1 MVYGCIT
8 SLECIEQK
16 VSFPFSASKDNMV
29 QNQSEQLLKLLE
41 PTFGSASELS
51 EELGNA
57 ALEVAVTPLAD
68 ITDYTAIQKAVW
80 IMLEIK
86 KALDKVAEQ
95 KK

>member
-57 ALEVAVTPLAD
+57 ALEVAVTPLAN
-68 ITDYTAIQKAVW
+68 ITDYTAIRNAVW

-95 KK
+95 NK

>member
-1 MVYGCIT
+1 
-8 SLECIEQK
+8 
-16 VSFPFSASKDNMV
+16 MV
-29 QNQSEQLLKLLE
+29 QNQSKQLLELLE

-51 EELGNA
+51 KELGNA

-68 ITDYTAIQKAVW
+68 ISGYTAIQKAVW
-80 IMLEIK
+80 VMLEIK

>member
-80 IMLEIK
+80 VMLEIK
-86 KALDKVAEQ
+86 KALDKVAEE

>member
-1 MVYGCIT
+1 
-8 SLECIEQK
+8 
-16 VSFPFSASKDNMV
+16 MV

-41 PTFGSASELS
+41 PTFCSASELS
-51 EELGNA
+51 KELGNA

-80 IMLEIK
+80 VMLEIK

-95 KK
+95 NK

>member
-1 MVYGCIT
+1 MVYRCIT

-51 EELGNA
+51 KELGNA
-57 ALEVAVTPLAD
+57 ALEIAVTPLAD
-68 ITDYTAIQKAVW
+68 ITDYTAIRNAVW

>member
-1 MVYGCIT
+1 MVYRCIT

-16 VSFPFSASKDNMV
+16 VGFPFSASKDNMV

-51 EELGNA
+51 KELGNA
-57 ALEVAVTPLAD
+57 ALEIAVTPLAD

-80 IMLEIK
+80 VMLEIK

>member
-1 MVYGCIT
+1 MH
-8 SLECIEQK
+8 SLD
-16 VSFPFSASKDNMV
+16 SALNKGSLAIYISRNMV

-51 EELGNA
+51 KELGNA

-80 IMLEIK
+80 VMLEIK
-86 KALDKVAEQ
+86 RHLTR
-95 KK
+95 

>member
-80 IMLEIK
+80 LMLEIK

>member
-51 EELGNA
+51 KELGNA

-80 IMLEIK
+80 VMLEIK
-86 KALDKVAEQ
+86 KALEKVAEQ

>member
-1 MVYGCIT
+1 M
-8 SLECIEQK
+8 
-16 VSFPFSASKDNMV
+16 
-29 QNQSEQLLKLLE
+29 KLLE

-80 IMLEIK
+80 VMLEIK

-95 KK
+95 NK

>member
-1 MVYGCIT
+1 
-8 SLECIEQK
+8 
-16 VSFPFSASKDNMV
+16 MV

-51 EELGNA
+51 KELGNA

-80 IMLEIK
+80 VMLEIK
-86 KALDKVAEQ
+86 RHLTRWPSRRNKTIRQEQ
-95 KK
+95 RE

>member
-80 IMLEIK
+80 VMLEIK

>member
-29 QNQSEQLLKLLE
+29 QNQSEQLLELLK

-80 IMLEIK
+80 VMLEIK

>member
-80 IMLEIK
+80 VMLEIK

-95 KK
+95 NK

>member
-51 EELGNA
+51 KELGNA
-57 ALEVAVTPLAD
+57 ALEVAVKPLAD
-68 ITDYTAIQKAVW
+68 ITDYTAIRNAVW

-95 KK
+95 NK

>member
-1 MVYGCIT
+1 MVYRCIT

-51 EELGNA
+51 KELGNA

-80 IMLEIK
+80 VMLEIK

>member
-41 PTFGSASELS
+41 PSFGSASELS
-51 EELGNA
+51 KELGNA
-57 ALEVAVTPLAD
+57 ALEIAVTPLAD
-68 ITDYTAIQKAVW
+68 ITDYTAIRNAVW

-86 KALDKVAEQ
+86 KAESVN
-95 KK
+95 

>member
-1 MVYGCIT
+1 
-8 SLECIEQK
+8 
-16 VSFPFSASKDNMV
+16 MV

-41 PTFGSASELS
+41 PTFGSASELKLS
-51 EELGNA
+51 KELGNA

-80 IMLEIK
+80 VMLEIK

>member
-1 MVYGCIT
+1 MT
-8 SLECIEQK
+8 T
-16 VSFPFSASKDNMV
+16 PT
-29 QNQSEQLLKLLE
+29 EQLLKLLE

-51 EELGNA
+51 KELGNA

-80 IMLEIK
+80 VMLEIK

>member
-29 QNQSEQLLKLLE
+29 QNQSEQLLELLK
-41 PTFGSASELS
+41 PTVGSASELS

-80 IMLEIK
+80 VMLEIK

>member
-1 MVYGCIT
+1 MVYRCIT

-51 EELGNA
+51 
-57 ALEVAVTPLAD
+57 
-68 ITDYTAIQKAVW
+68 K
-80 IMLEIK
+80 
-86 KALDKVAEQ
+86 
-95 KK
+95 

>member
-51 EELGNA
+51 KELGNA
-57 ALEVAVTPLAD
+57 ALEIAVTPLAD

-80 IMLEIK
+80 VMLEIK

>member
-1 MVYGCIT
+1 
-8 SLECIEQK
+8 
-16 VSFPFSASKDNMV
+16 MV
-29 QNQSEQLLKLLE
+29 QNQSEQLLKLLD

-51 EELGNA
+51 KELGNA

-80 IMLEIK
+80 VMLEIK

-95 KK
+95 NK

>member
-1 MVYGCIT
+1 MHWTKG
-8 SLECIEQK
+8 SLAIYI
-16 VSFPFSASKDNMV
+16 SRNIV

-51 EELGNA
+51 KELGNA

-80 IMLEIK
+80 VMLEIK

-95 KK
+95 NK

>member
-1 MVYGCIT
+1 MHLKTI
-8 SLECIEQK
+8 
-16 VSFPFSASKDNMV
+16 MV

-80 IMLEIK
+80 VMLEIK

>member
-51 EELGNA
+51 KELGNA
-57 ALEVAVTPLAD
+57 ALEIAVTPLAD
-68 ITDYTAIQKAVW
+68 ITDYTAIRNAVW

-95 KK
+95 NK

>member
-51 EELGNA
+51 KELGNA
-57 ALEVAVTPLAD
+57 ALEVAVSPLAD

-80 IMLEIK
+80 VMLEIK

>member
-29 QNQSEQLLKLLE
+29 QNQSEQLLELLK

-51 EELGNA
+51 NA

-80 IMLEIK
+80 VMLEIK

>member
-1 MVYGCIT
+1 
-8 SLECIEQK
+8 
-16 VSFPFSASKDNMV
+16 MV

-51 EELGNA
+51 KELGNA

-80 IMLEIK
+80 VML
-86 KALDKVAEQ
+86 
-95 KK
+95 

>member
-29 QNQSEQLLKLLE
+29 QNQSEQLLELLK

-57 ALEVAVTPLAD
+57 ALEIAVTPLAD

-80 IMLEIK
+80 VMLEIK

>member
-68 ITDYTAIQKAVW
+68 ITDYTAIQKAVLV
-80 IMLEIK
+80 MLEIK

>member
-1 MVYGCIT
+1 
-8 SLECIEQK
+8 
-16 VSFPFSASKDNMV
+16 MV

-51 EELGNA
+51 KELDNA

-80 IMLEIK
+80 VMLEIK

>member
-1 MVYGCIT
+1 
-8 SLECIEQK
+8 
-16 VSFPFSASKDNMV
+16 MV

-51 EELGNA
+51 KELGNA

-68 ITDYTAIQKAVW
+68 ISDYTAIQKAVW
-80 IMLEIK
+80 VMLEIK
-86 KALDKVAEQ
+86 KALDKLADQ

>member
-1 MVYGCIT
+1 
-8 SLECIEQK
+8 
-16 VSFPFSASKDNMV
+16 MV
-29 QNQSEQLLKLLE
+29 QNQSEQLLELLK

-57 ALEVAVTPLAD
+57 TLEVAVTPLAD

-80 IMLEIK
+80 VMLEIK